1 MLRLPTENTLDREE
15 KIMAEQFTTLASLTV
30 DGKGSYGIGASAVPF
45 SKDLYTYLRIT
56 DIKDD
61 GTLNLQDLKSVDDEK
76 ASEYLLKPNDIVFAR
91 TGASTGRNYFYDG
104 MDGEFVYAGFLIKF
118 SIDEKKVNPKYIKY
132 FCQSKQYKDWI
143 NSFNTG
149 STRGNIN
156 AQTLGK
162 MPIPLIERT
171 AQDALVSI
179 LSSIDE
185 KIKKNNEINN
195 NLEQQAVLLFKKW
208 FIEFDNSS
216 KNMLETRFGLVPES
230 FKLLK
235 NGELPLVV
243 TDYVANGSFASL
255 KANVTLYQEPN
266 YAYFI
271 RNTDLKSGT
280 FEVFVDEHSY
290 NFLSKSTLYGGEII
304 ISNVGD
310 VGSVFLC
317 PKLDKPMTLG
327 NNIIMLRPEQENL
340 RYYLYIW
347 FKWLYGQSLI
357 QGIKGGSAQPKF
369 NKTDFKNLPIVLPP
383 DDLLEQF
390 HQIVKPM
397 FELIDENNTENQ
409 ALTRTRDTIL
419 PRLMSGELDVSDI
432 EI

>member
-1 MLRLPTENTLDREE
+1 MLRLPIENTLDREE

-104 MDGEFVYAGFLIKF
+104 TDGEFVYAGFLIKF

-195 NLEQQAVLLFKKW
+195 NLEQQAKALYKNW
-208 FIEFDNSS
+208 FFDFSPFSS
-216 KNMLETRFGLVPES
+216 DGNLPVGWRLGTVGDIIQLHDSKRVPLSGAERNKMAKVYPYYGATS
-230 FKLLK
+230 LM
-235 NGELPLVV
+235 
-243 TDYVANGSFASL
+243 DYVDNYLFDGIYLLLGEDGTVVDSLGFPILQYVYGQFWVNNHAHIITGKEGFSVEELYLFFSLTNIKSIVTGAVQQKVSQQNLKKVPAIIPSKEALSAFDEIIQPFFA
-255 KANVTLYQEPN
+255 Q
-266 YAYFI
+266 I
-271 RNTDLKSGT
+271 RN
-280 FEVFVDEHSY
+280 
-290 NFLSKSTLYGGEII
+290 
-304 ISNVGD
+304 
-310 VGSVFLC
+310 
-317 PKLDKPMTLG
+317 
-327 NNIIMLRPEQENL
+327 LR
-340 RYYLYIW
+340 
-347 FKWLYGQSLI
+347 
-357 QGIKGGSAQPKF
+357 
-369 NKTDFKNLPIVLPP
+369 
-383 DDLLEQF
+383 
-390 HQIVKPM
+390 
-397 FELIDENNTENQ
+397 DENANL
-409 ALTRTRDTIL
+409 ARLRDTLL
-419 PRLMSGELDVSDI
+419 PKLMSGELDVSDI
-432 EI
+432 DI

>member
-1 MLRLPTENTLDREE
+1 MLRLPIENTLDREE

-132 FCQSKQYKDWI
+132 FCQSKRYKDWI

-195 NLEQQAVLLFKKW
+195 NLFEQIKTICTAWLSDYKPFDGVMPSDWVETPLSDIAEFISGYSYKGTELTDSTIAMATIKNFDRKGGFKLDGYKE
-208 FIEFDNSS
+208 IIPSS
-216 KNMLETRFGLVPES
+216 KLKESQHAELFDTLVAHTDLTQNAEVIGNAEPVMSKSGYDDIVFSMDLVKVLPKKDSVSKFLIAAILQDKKFKAHCLGYVNGTTVLHLSKKALPEY
-230 FKLLK
+230 KLFLPSDFSTLK
-235 NGELPLVV
+235 PLDEVV
-243 TDYVANGSFASL
+243 TALYKQVSSNISENTYLEELRESL
-255 KANVTLYQEPN
+255 L
-266 YAYFI
+266 
-271 RNTDLKSGT
+271 
-280 FEVFVDEHSY
+280 
-290 NFLSKSTLYGGEII
+290 
-304 ISNVGD
+304 
-310 VGSVFLC
+310 
-317 PKLDKPMTLG
+317 PK
-327 NNIIMLRPEQENL
+327 
-340 RYYLYIW
+340 
-347 FKWLYGQSLI
+347 
-357 QGIKGGSAQPKF
+357 
-369 NKTDFKNLPIVLPP
+369 
-383 DDLLEQF
+383 
-390 HQIVKPM
+390 
-397 FELIDENNTENQ
+397 
-409 ALTRTRDTIL
+409 
-419 PRLMSGELDVSDI
+419 LMSGELDVSDI